1 MSNPLNR
8 SEIKWGSIYAVI
20 QYFLLGEIALLL
32 NYLLRLPAWV
42 LQVGIFALNF
52 LFTILIFRKFLL
64 SSAKA
69 ALRHPFKV
77 LGFSL
82 LGLLI
87 YYISSFLV
95 SIVILVVCPDY
106 GNLNDAAIS
115 EMSRQSGIWMLVS
128 TVLFVPVAEEAV
140 FRGLLFRGIY
150 DRSPFAAWTLSV
162 ALFSAVHIVGYI
174 GLYDPLRLLLAFI
187 QYLPAGLCLAFA
199 YKETDTIIAPIL
211 MHTCV
216 NLIGMSFQ

>member
-20 QYFLLGEIALLL
+20 QIFLLGDIALLL

-42 LQVGIFALNF
+42 LQVGIFVLNF
-52 LFTILIFRKFLL
+52 LFTLLIFRKFLL
-64 SSAKA
+64 NSAKT

-95 SIVILVVCPDY
+95 SIVILIICPDY

-115 EMSRQSGIWMLVS
+115 ELSRQSGIWMMVG
-128 TVLFVPVAEEAV
+128 TVLFVPVAEECV

-150 DRSPFAAWTLSV
+150 DRSPFAAWALSAV
-162 ALFSAVHIVGYI
+162 LFSAVHIIGYI
-174 GLYDPLRLLLAFI
+174 GLYDPPRLLMAFI

-216 NLIGMSFQ
+216 NLIGMSLQ

>member
-20 QYFLLGEIALLL
+20 QIFLLGDIALLL

-42 LQVGIFALNF
+42 LQVGIFVLNF
-52 LFTILIFRKFLL
+52 LFTLLIFRKFLL
-64 SSAKA
+64 NSAKT

-95 SIVILVVCPDY
+95 SIVILIICPDY

-115 EMSRQSGIWMLVS
+115 ELSRQSGIWMMVG
-128 TVLFVPVAEEAV
+128 TVLFVPVAEECV

-150 DRSPFAAWTLSV
+150 DRSPFAAWALSAV
-162 ALFSAVHIVGYI
+162 LFSAVHIIGYI
-174 GLYDPLRLLLAFI
+174 GLYDPLRLLMAFI

-216 NLIGMSFQ
+216 NLIGMSLQ